1 MEHHQH
7 HRRNQRLNP
16 NYEALVNLA
25 NNNVIHAM
33 GGQFL
38 IRQSKLLDI
47 VLRLPPLFLMDQVSQ
62 KNRQTSISIIIVLT
76 FHEFFKSWQNLVK

>member
-47 VLRLPPLFLMDQVSQ
+47 ILRLPPLFIMDQVSCMEF
-62 KNRQTSISIIIVLT
+62 II
-76 FHEFFKSWQNLVK
+76 FKKFEKFVKMSSTN